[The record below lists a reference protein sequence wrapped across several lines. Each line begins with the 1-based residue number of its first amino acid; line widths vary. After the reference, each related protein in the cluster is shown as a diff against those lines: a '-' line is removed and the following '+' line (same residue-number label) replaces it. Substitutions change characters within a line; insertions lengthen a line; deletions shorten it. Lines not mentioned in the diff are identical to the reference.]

1 MENTTP
7 QVTLKGYASLPADTF
22 AAGPKSGAAI
32 TGNLNGKTIP
42 FLVLG

>member
-22 AAGPKSGAAI
+22 ATQI
-32 TGNLNGKTIP
+32 DLE
-42 FLVLG
+42 LVSEVIMG